1 MPNLFFVDGS
11 DKVHILNH
19 IKETISLME
28 YPAPMQFS
36 IISRLAIV
44 SFLRGKGVL
53 ADTIDTQA
61 IDVFKQL
68 SSFASQNEEHGWFE
82 EWSKRLISSVKE
94 RQIGVY

>member
-28 YPAPMQFS
+28 YPTPMQFS

-44 SFLRGKGVL
+44 SFLRGK
-53 ADTIDTQA
+53 
-61 IDVFKQL
+61 
-68 SSFASQNEEHGWFE
+68 
-82 EWSKRLISSVKE
+82 
-94 RQIGVY
+94 